1 LKTALLHI
9 GTMKTGNTS
18 IHHGL
23 ALAKAKGLLGKVAYP
38 QWRGDVHQARLAA
51 LYGSEKMS
59 EYLPSLR
66 ERYPRDEG
74 RFRHMLRSY
83 RKYVFTQ
90 LQRGSGAI
98 ISAETFSHLFSSDM
112 ALALR
117 RDLEGAG
124 FRRFKVVLYVRD
136 PADYYLSIT
145 NQNMRMTTVTPLVED
160 PATFRYTF
168 LEMAEAWEAAFP
180 GELQVY
186 KYPAGASAEVFDDFN
201 AVLDETF
208 GIAIP
213 RIPVR
218 KNTSLSAEAMQAME
232 AYRNAFSPAMSR
244 ALTPDAALMARF
256 LEQLIDALP
265 QTKPVLKSEIAAQIR
280 SNHAHDARELNRR
293 YGVDLGLSEVASASR
308 VPRTD
313 PWTVE
318 EILASIDP
326 EIVRRLL
333 LLTIRDGLARPKS
346 KRSLSYRTASTIYR
360 HLPEGAKSNRLRDM
374 LKNVL

>member
-1 LKTALLHI
+1 
-9 GTMKTGNTS
+9 MKTGNTS
-18 IHHGL
+18 LHHGL

-38 QWRGDVHQARLAA
+38 QWQGDLHQARLAV
-51 LYGSEKMS
+51 LYSSEKMGES
-59 EYLPSLR
+59 LPSLR

-74 RFRHMLRSY
+74 RFRHMLRAY

-136 PADYYLSIT
+136 PADYYLSTT
-145 NQNMRMTTVTPLVED
+145 NQNMRMTTMTPLVED
-160 PATFRYTF
+160 PATFRYNF
-168 LEMAEAWEAAFP
+168 LEMADAWEAAFP
-180 GELQVY
+180 GELLVH
-186 KYPAGASAEVFDDFN
+186 KYPAAASAEVFDDFN

-208 GIAIP
+208 GITIP

-232 AYRNAFSPAMSR
+232 AYRNAFSPGPSR
-244 ALTPDAALMARF
+244 ALTTDAAFLARF

-293 YGVDLGLSEVASASR
+293 YGVDLGLSEGASASR

-346 KRSLSYRTASTIYR
+346 KRSLSYLTASTIYR
-360 HLPEGAKSNRLRDM
+360 HLPERAKSKRLRDM
-374 LKNVL
+374 LKSVL